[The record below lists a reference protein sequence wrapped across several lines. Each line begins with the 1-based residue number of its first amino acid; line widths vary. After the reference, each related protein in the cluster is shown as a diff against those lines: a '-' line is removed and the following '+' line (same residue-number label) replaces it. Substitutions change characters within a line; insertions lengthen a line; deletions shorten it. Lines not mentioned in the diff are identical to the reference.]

1 MTSWPKMKSTKF
13 GMFHCSMTNDTVE
26 TWNCAHWF
34 LHYRHDMQ
42 QLIKMSGKT
51 ILRGR
56 TSLLATILHTHNNN
70 KKRNNIY
77 VLAPHFKPLFSI
89 LIIYLHMC

>member
-34 LHYRHDMQ
+34 YTT
-42 QLIKMSGKT
+42 GT
-51 ILRGR
+51 
-56 TSLLATILHTHNNN
+56 TCNN
-70 KKRNNIY
+70 
-77 VLAPHFKPLFSI
+77 
-89 LIIYLHMC
+89 